1 MSVRKPESSHWNARR
16 ALIIIRFIKKKVE
29 TLKLCRH
36 KRTLL
41 LPGNQTAPKVSC
53 QKKSKNKK
61 KGRREKSYVSSK
73 QRIRKKIVVCCCVK
87 MKKIDF
93 WRSWCT
99 DKQWSWWNAIPA
111 SDFLSFFYCFI
122 YFFCVTSQRSYLDSL
137 LDFMWK
143 VLSKLITWC
152 TLTFSPEHKRVSITC
167 AVEKM
172 TSDAIAMVRVCF
184 SSMQQIDSRK
194 VVCMILRIWMLL
206 FAVRCGI
213 NSENKR
219 SNTQQVYIWLP

>member
-16 ALIIIRFIKKKVE
+16 ALIIIRFIKKKW
-29 TLKLCRH
+29 RH
-36 KRTLL
+36 LSYVDIKGHYCFPGIKRR
-41 LPGNQTAPKVSC
+41 
-53 QKKSKNKK
+53 QKFHVKKKAKTKK